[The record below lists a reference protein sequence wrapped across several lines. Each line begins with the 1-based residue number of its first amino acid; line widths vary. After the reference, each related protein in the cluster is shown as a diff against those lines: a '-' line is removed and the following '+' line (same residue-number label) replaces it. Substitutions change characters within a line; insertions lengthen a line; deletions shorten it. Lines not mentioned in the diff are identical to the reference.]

1 MTVQLGIIG
10 CGDVAFRTY
19 IPALQQLTETGPV
32 TACFD
37 PVPQRAERAAAKFP
51 GATAYDTYEAF
62 LAHPGLTGVINL
74 TPPPFHYD
82 TNIAAF
88 DAGLH
93 VFSEKPLSTSV
104 AQAQALIAYAKKKQ
118 RHLLCA
124 PAVMTTPRMQWI
136 KSFTQAGRLG
146 RLTLATGQQANMG
159 PAAWR
164 VYTGDPAVFYKPG
177 VGPMVDLGVYAL
189 HAITGILGPVKR
201 IQAMGGV
208 SIPER
213 NVLIDRLAGEK
224 IAVSTPDHILLHLD
238 FGNAAFGQVL
248 ASFATPRSK
257 TPALEV
263 HGENGSLSISMET
276 WYNGDGPIDLF
287 LRDDSP
293 VGLDGWMNGVTPPSS
308 AGMTS
313 SLIGS
318 GPAHFIEVI
327 AGRAQ
332 PILTAEHATHTLEI
346 MLRSGEAI
354 ETGRTIDLET
364 RF

>member
-1 MTVQLGIIG
+1 MTVQLGIVG

-19 IPALQQLTETGPV
+19 IPALQQLTETGAV
-32 TACFD
+32 VACFD
-37 PVPQRAERAAAKFP
+37 PVAERAERASAKFC
-51 GATAYDTYEAF
+51 GATAYTTIEAF
-62 LAHPGLTGVINL
+62 LAHLGLVGVLNL

-93 VFSEKPLSTSV
+93 VFSEKPLSTTV
-104 AQAQALIAYAKKKQ
+104 EHAQSLIAYAKAKK
-118 RHLLCA
+118 RILLCA

-146 RLTLATGQQANMG
+146 RLTLTTGQQANMG

-164 VYTGDPAVFYKPG
+164 VYTGDPAVFYTPG

-189 HAITGILGPVKR
+189 HAMTGIFGPVKR
-201 IQAMGGV
+201 MQAFGGI

-213 NVLIDRLAGEK
+213 DVLIDRLAGQK
-224 IAVSTPDHILLHLD
+224 VKVSTPDHMLLHLD
-238 FGNAAFGQVL
+238 FGNASYGQLL

-257 TPALEV
+257 APALEV
-263 HGENGSLSISMET
+263 HGEKGSLSLSMDT

-287 LRDDSP
+287 LRDESP
-293 VGLDGWMNGVTPPSS
+293 VGLDGWMNNVSAPNS
-308 AGMTS
+308 AGTS
-313 SLIGS
+313 GLIPS

-327 AGRAQ
+327 EGRVK

-346 MLRSGEAI
+346 MLRSREAI
-354 ETGRTIDLET
+354 DTGRTIELET
-364 RF
+364 TF